1 MFSEKISNEY
11 KRILVT
17 GGCGFIGSNLTK
29 RLLEITNSSIFN
41 IDNLSYS
48 SNIFFNK
55 TIKNEFKNYNHLKID
70 LNNFEDL
77 NKTITEIN
85 PDLILHLAAET
96 HVDRSIDSPNK
107 FIQTNILGTFN
118 LLEASRKIWSSM
130 SSRKKRIFK
139 IIHIST
145 DEVFGSLNEK
155 GYFNER
161 TQINPTSP
169 YSASKASSDHLV
181 NAWFHSF
188 GLPTIITNC
197 SNNYG
202 PYQFPEKLIPL
213 TIMKCLTNKK
223 IPLYGDGS
231 NIRDWIYV
239 EDHVDALINLIVKG
253 KIGERYCIGG
263 EEEKTNKEVVKKICD
278 IMDRIMP
285 KSNSYKEL
293 IHYVIDRPGHDFRY
307 AIDAS
312 KLKEEIRWK
321 KKYTFEEGIEKTIN
335 WYLNNTEWCN
345 KLIQNSNYNFERL
358 GIYK

>member
-29 RLLEITNSSIFN
+29 RLLELTNSAVFN
-41 IDNLSYS
+41 IDNFSYS

-55 TIKNEFKNYNHLKID
+55 TIKNEFENYNHLKID

-77 NKTITEIN
+77 NKTITEIK

-130 SSRKKRIFK
+130 SSRKKRSFK
-139 IIHIST
+139 FIHIST

-213 TIMKCLTNKK
+213 IIFNALKGKK
-223 IPLYGDGS
+223 IPIYGNGA
-231 NIRDWIYV
+231 NIRDWLYV
-239 EDHVDALINLIVKG
+239 EDHCDGILKIINNGDL
-253 KIGERYCIGG
+253 GETYNIGG
-263 EEEKTNKEVVKKICD
+263 NNEKDNITIINKVCEILESIAPLSKPSPITGKTLNIKTYFELKSFVE
-278 IMDRIMP
+278 DR
-285 KSNSYKEL
+285 K
-293 IHYVIDRPGHDFRY
+293 GHDFRY
-307 AIDAS
+307 SISS
-312 KLKEEIRWK
+312 KKITEELNW
-321 KKYTFEEGIEKTIN
+321 YPQVDFENGMLKTIKWYVENIN
-335 WYLNNTEWCN
+335 WL
-345 KLIQNSNYNFERL
+345 KD
-358 GIYK
+358 K